1 MCAVVP
7 KLGSFYCPPRSTRKT
22 ALVDHMTLTLQSLRT
37 TFPKA
42 GVIMSGDR
50 NDLSISRL
58 LSIDPALV
66 QTVLKGTRGQNIL
79 TVILTDLYLFYE
91 EPQIVS
97 PIDVDDPTK
106 PGVPSDHN
114 GVVMAPHT
122 VMSQPVRRQKYVRT
136 VRPITNSAINNIGQV
151 LVKEEWKFMDTS
163 LTPTELTELFEFYT
177 GGVLDIFCPKKKIFS
192 RPGQKP
198 FITEDMKILKRNIMR
213 EQD

>member
-1 MCAVVP
+1 
-7 KLGSFYCPPRSTRKT
+7 
-22 ALVDHMTLTLQSLRT
+22 
-37 TFPKA
+37 
-42 GVIMSGDR
+42 MSGDR
-50 NDLSISRL
+50 NDLSIARL
-58 LSIDPALV
+58 LGTDPALS

-79 TVILTDLYLFYE
+79 TVILTDLHLFYE

-114 GVVMAPHT
+114 GVVMTPHT
-122 VMSQPVRRQKYVRT
+122 AMSQPVRRQKYIRT

-151 LVKEEWKFMDTS
+151 LVDEEWNFMDPN

-177 GGVLDIFCPKKKIFS
+177 GGIIDVFCPKKRIFS

-198 FITEDMKILKRNIMR
+198 FITEDMKILKRKI
-213 EQD
+213 